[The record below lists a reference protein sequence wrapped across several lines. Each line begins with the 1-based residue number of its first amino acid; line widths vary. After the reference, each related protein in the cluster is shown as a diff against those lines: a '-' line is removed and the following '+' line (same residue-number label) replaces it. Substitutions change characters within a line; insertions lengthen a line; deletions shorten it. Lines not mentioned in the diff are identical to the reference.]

1 MASAKILE
9 AKKQVVAE
17 LSEKISNATAGVLV
31 DYQGLTVEEDT
42 KLRKLLREA
51 GVEYKVIKNTL
62 IKRAVEG
69 TNLEGLSECLENPT
83 ALALANDEV
92 IAAKV
97 IGDFAKGNEKLEV
110 KMGFLDGAVMSKD
123 EVIALGKIPGRDTLI
138 AQAVCGI
145 NSPLTKL
152 VVVLDQISK
161 KLAAE
166 EA

>member
-1 MASAKILE
+1 MPSAKALE
-9 AKKQVVAE
+9 SKKQVVAE
-17 LSEKISNATAGVLV
+17 LNEKITNATAGILV

-42 KLRKLLREA
+42 NLRRKLREA

-62 IKRAVEG
+62 INLALEG
-69 TNLEGLSECLENPT
+69 TGLEDLRGCLEKPT
-83 ALALANDEV
+83 AIALSSDEV
-92 IAAKV
+92 AAAKV
-97 IGDFAKGNEKLEV
+97 IGDFSKSNDKLEV

-123 EVIALGKIPGRDTLI
+123 EVIALGKIPGRETLI

>member
-62 IKRAVEG
+62 IKRAIEG
-69 TNLEGLSECLENPT
+69 TNLESLGECLERPT

-97 IGDFAKGNEKLEV
+97 LGDFAKGNDKLEV
-110 KMGFLDGAVMSKD
+110 KMGFLDGAVMSKE

>member
-1 MASAKILE
+1 MASAKVLE
-9 AKKQVVAE
+9 SKKQQVAE
-17 LSEKISNATAGVLV
+17 LNEKIKSATAGVLV
-31 DYQGLTVEEDT
+31 DYKGLTVEEDT
-42 KLRKLLREA
+42 LLRRKLREA

-62 IKRAVEG
+62 INLALEG
-69 TNLEGLSECLENPT
+69 TGLEGLRECLENPT
-83 ALALANDEV
+83 AVALSNDDV
-92 IAAKV
+92 VAAKV
-97 IGDFAKGNEKLEV
+97 LGEFAKGNEKLEV
-110 KMGFLDGAVMSKD
+110 KMGFLDGTVMSKD
-123 EVIALGKIPGRDTLI
+123 EVIALGKIPGKETLI

>member
-1 MASAKILE
+1 MASAKVLE
-9 AKKQVVAE
+9 SKKQVVAE
-17 LSEKISNATAGVLV
+17 LKEKINGSVAGVLV
-31 DYQGLTVEEDT
+31 DYKGLTVEEDT
-42 KLRKLLREA
+42 DLRKKLREA

-62 IKRAVEG
+62 ISLALEG
-69 TNLEGLSECLENPT
+69 TGLEDLRGCLENPT
-83 ALALANDEV
+83 AVALANDEV

-97 IGDFAKGNEKLEV
+97 LGDYAKSNEKLEV
-110 KMGFLDGAVMSKD
+110 KMGFLDGSVMSKD
-123 EVIALGKIPGRDTLI
+123 EVVALGKIPGKETLI

>member
-9 AKKQVVAE
+9 SKKQVVAE
-17 LSEKISNATAGVLV
+17 LNEKIKNATAGVLV

-42 KLRKLLREA
+42 DLRRKLREA

-62 IKRAVEG
+62 IKLALQG
-69 TNLEGLSECLENPT
+69 TGLENLSECLERPT

-97 IGDFAKGNEKLEV
+97 LGDYAKGNEKLEV
-110 KMGFLDGAVMSKD
+110 KMGFLDGDVMSKD
-123 EVIALGKIPGRDTLI
+123 EVIALGKIPGKDTLI
-138 AQAVCGI
+138 AQVACGL

-152 VVVLDQISK
+152 AVVLGQVVEKQAS
-161 KLAAE
+161 E

>member
-9 AKKQVVAE
+9 SKKQVVAE
-17 LSEKISNATAGVLV
+17 LNEKIKNATAGVLV

-42 KLRKLLREA
+42 DLRRKLREA

-62 IKRAVEG
+62 IKLALQG
-69 TNLEGLSECLENPT
+69 TGLENLSECLERPT

-97 IGDFAKGNEKLEV
+97 IGDYAKGNDKLEV
-110 KMGFLDGAVMSKD
+110 KMGFLDGDVMSKD
-123 EVIALGKIPGRDTLI
+123 EVIALGKIPGKDTLI
-138 AQAVCGI
+138 AQVACGL

-152 VVVLDQISK
+152 AVVLNQVAE

>member
-9 AKKQVVAE
+9 SKKQVVAE
-17 LSEKISNATAGVLV
+17 LNEKIKNATAGVLV

-42 KLRKLLREA
+42 DLRRKLREA

-62 IKRAVEG
+62 IKLALQG
-69 TNLEGLSECLENPT
+69 TGLENLSECLERPT

-97 IGDFAKGNEKLEV
+97 LGDYAKGNEKLEV
-110 KMGFLDGAVMSKD
+110 KMGFLDGDVMSKD
-123 EVIALGKIPGRDTLI
+123 EVIALGKIPGKDTLI
-138 AQAVCGI
+138 AQVACGL

-152 VVVLDQISK
+152 AVVLGQVAEKQAS
-161 KLAAE
+161 E